1 MFFTNITI
9 AFKLKNDYK
18 QQNIMPYN
26 TNGQSHAEGVRNE
39 RNIVQLLNIAAIMS
53 MLGFKRHYEG
63 NLQFI
68 HQGGTQA
75 VEDIQIKN
83 QDGEVVG
90 GISAKQHRNGTCDFI
105 NTSRL
110 LSFLPEFVVTLLRE
124 TIAEIRAN
132 HRGDATQVDRV
143 RELLKGITNS
153 VFQSINSNNIRDL
166 LKAIHE
172 RNPLWFLIND
182 VANKRLLNYMHSQ
195 LTELAESPYNDENTY
210 SLVASRGATGSR
222 RILCNGQDTGLR
234 LRVALNNGVKALLDV
249 GGGRNHNS
257 SWTLKVQWDGIDDFI
272 ETTQPYGEYS
282 YESSE

>member
-1 MFFTNITI
+1 
-9 AFKLKNDYK
+9 
-18 QQNIMPYN
+18 MPYN
-26 TNGQSHAEGVRNE
+26 TTGQSHAEGVQCEKEIAR
-39 RNIVQLLNIAAIMS
+39 LLNIAAIRNP
-53 MLGFKRHYEG
+53 LGFGRHYEDIP
-63 NLQFI
+63 QFI

-75 VEDIQIKN
+75 VEDIQLKN
-83 QDGEVVG
+83 QDGEVVD
-90 GISAKQHRNGTCDFI
+90 GISVKQHKTGTCDFI

-110 LSFLPEFVVTLLRE
+110 ESFLPASVVTLLRE
-124 TIAEIRAN
+124 TIAEIRSN
-132 HRGDATQVDRV
+132 HRGDATQIDHV
-143 RELLKGITNS
+143 RKLLKSITNS

-172 RNPLWFLIND
+172 RNPLWFLIKD
-182 VANKRLLNYMHSQ
+182 VANNRLLNYKHSQ
-195 LTELAESPYNDENTY
+195 LTELAESPYVDENNY
-210 SLVASRGATGSR
+210 SLAAPRGATGSR